1 MGSEKPLG
9 PLIIVKEDMFKE
21 AERQMRHKAKDKER
35 ERSNRA
41 AGLHALAIATK
52 RRCPMRH
59 DTIAWSGPPHDE
71 VRAYICLRCNAAASE
86 PEIKYMGYEFETAPD
101 WIIHGILDADL
112 QRQAEGNATQFAGLG
127 GLFEGDIAPTQI

>member
-1 MGSEKPLG
+1 MGAKG

-21 AERQMRHKAKDKER
+21 TEKLMRNKGRDKER

-41 AGLHALAIATK
+41 AGMHNLAMGTK

-71 VRAYICLRCNAAASE
+71 VRAYVCLRCNAAASE
-86 PEIKYMGYEFETAPD
+86 PEIKYYGYEFETVPD
-101 WIIHGILDADL
+101 WIIMQILDADL
-112 QRQAEGNATQFAGLG
+112 QRQAEGNPTSFG
-127 GLFEGDIAPTQI
+127 GIGGTF

>member
-1 MGSEKPLG
+1 MGADKPLG

-21 AERQMRHKAKDKER
+21 TERLMRRKAGNKEQ

-41 AGLHALAIATK
+41 AGLHDLAMGTK

-71 VRAYICLRCNAAASE
+71 IRAYVCLRCNAAASE
-86 PEIKYMGYEFETAPD
+86 PEIKYYGYEFETVPD
-101 WIIHGILDADL
+101 WVIMQILDADL
-112 QRQAEGNATQFAGLG
+112 QRQVGGNPSSFSGLG
-127 GLFEGDIAPTQI
+127 GIV